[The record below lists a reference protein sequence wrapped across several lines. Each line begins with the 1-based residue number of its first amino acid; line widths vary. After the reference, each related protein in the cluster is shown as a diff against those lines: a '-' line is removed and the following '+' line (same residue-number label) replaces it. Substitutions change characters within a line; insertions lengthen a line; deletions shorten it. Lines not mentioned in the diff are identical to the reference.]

1 MTGASQGWEDGEFRK
16 FQEGVLGSL
25 AVIQGDCLCPGGT
38 HLFLRGG
45 KRSKQGMGCE
55 FR

>member
-1 MTGASQGWEDGEFRK
+1 MTGASQGREDGEFRK

-25 AVIQGDCLCPGGT
+25 AVIQGDCLCPRDT
-38 HLFLRGG
+38 HLFLRGS
-45 KRSKQGMGCE
+45 KRGKQGMGCE